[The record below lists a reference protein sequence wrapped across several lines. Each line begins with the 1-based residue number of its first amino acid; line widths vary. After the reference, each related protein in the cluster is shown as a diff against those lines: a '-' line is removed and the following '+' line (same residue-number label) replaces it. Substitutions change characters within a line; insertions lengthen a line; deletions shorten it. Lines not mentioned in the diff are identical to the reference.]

1 MATANANSAAQ
12 SPAPQVETF
21 DHKELTRMMARLRHE
36 VGGLVGDAN
45 RTRPFF
51 TKTKEE
57 AVAKRDAAILVLTD
71 AAAKI
76 DALKKQES

>member
-1 MATANANSAAQ
+1 MANANAAAT
-12 SPAPQVETF
+12 PAPKVENF
-21 DHKELTRMMARLRHE
+21 DHKELTRMMARIRHE

-45 RTRPFF
+45 RSRPFF

-57 AVAKRDAAILVLTD
+57 AVAKRDAAILVLEE

-76 DALKKQES
+76 DKLKKQES

>member
-1 MATANANSAAQ
+1 MANANTPKAA
-12 SPAPQVETF
+12 PAESF

-36 VGGLVGDAN
+36 VSGLVSDSN

-57 AVAKRDAAILVLTD
+57 AVAKRDAAIRVLEE